1 MSLKETIET
10 DLKTAMKNRETGKVE
25 VLRMLKARTQEAL
38 VALRGKEGAD
48 AVLGDEAVIEVV
60 SRHAKQVRES
70 LEGAEQAGRPE
81 LVDKAK
87 GELALIEAYLPTQLS
102 DDEITEIVR
111 AAIAEAGASS
121 LREMGAVMKIVMPKV
136 KGKADGKKINET
148 VKRLLESG

>member
-48 AVLGDEAVIEVV
+48 AVLDDEAVIEVV